1 MIIMFHLLLTLSYGY
16 SCTVVNSIL
25 LLFTKRVVDY
35 NQFNSFII
43 IDINKYGK
51 QIHTEINISV

>member
-1 MIIMFHLLLTLSYGY
+1 MFHLLLTLSYGY